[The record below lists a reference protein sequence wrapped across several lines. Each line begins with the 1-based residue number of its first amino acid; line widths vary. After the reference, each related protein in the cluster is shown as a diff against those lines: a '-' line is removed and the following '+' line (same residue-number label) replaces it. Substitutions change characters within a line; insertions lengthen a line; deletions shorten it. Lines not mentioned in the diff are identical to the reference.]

1 MELKK
6 LEYLIKVSELGSI
19 TEAAKQ
25 LYITQPALS
34 QVISAM
40 EKKYGVPIF
49 ERKEGG
55 LVLTYGGKLLID
67 AGRRQLLI
75 EESLKQELLDVK
87 CETME

>member
-6 LEYLIKVSELGSI
+6 LEYLLKVSELGSI

-40 EKKYGVPIF
+40 EKKYGIQIF
-49 ERKEGG
+49 ERREGG
-55 LVLTYGGKLLID
+55 LSLSYEGKLLI
-67 AGRRQLLI
+67 
-75 EESLKQELLDVK
+75 
-87 CETME
+87 

>member
-49 ERKEGG
+49 ERRK
-55 LVLTYGGKLLID
+55 
-67 AGRRQLLI
+67 AGW
-75 EESLKQELLDVK
+75 S
-87 CETME
+87 

>member
-6 LEYLIKVSELGSI
+6 LEYLLKVSELGSI

-40 EKKYGVPIF
+40 EKSTGF
-49 ERKEGG
+49 RS
-55 LVLTYGGKLLID
+55 LN
-67 AGRRQLLI
+67 AGR
-75 EESLKQELLDVK
+75 EG
-87 CETME
+87 